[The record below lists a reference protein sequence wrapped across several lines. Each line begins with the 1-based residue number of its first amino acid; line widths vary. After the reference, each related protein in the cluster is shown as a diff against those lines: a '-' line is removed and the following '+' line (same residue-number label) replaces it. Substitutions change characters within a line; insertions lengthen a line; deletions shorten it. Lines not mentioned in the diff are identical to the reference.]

1 MEKEKLRIEGRVGKL
16 KEYSQ
21 QALPKEWICRKYY
34 NYKYIK
40 AKVAEKEI
48 MKRFQNEDEKQ
59 EDQGRVLGTSNQ
71 GNGGM
76 WCLQNRYSKLSIY
89 KVTSYSQIEK
99 WGIMDKWHHYHWH
112 WLTTSFHEPYSRAKH
127 TVLADLL
134 SQMRINRIWNVIES

>member
-21 QALPKEWICRKYY
+21 QALPKEWICRRYY

-59 EDQGRVLGTSNQ
+59 EDQRRVLGTSN
-71 GNGGM
+71 
-76 WCLQNRYSKLSIY
+76 
-89 KVTSYSQIEK
+89 
-99 WGIMDKWHHYHWH
+99 
-112 WLTTSFHEPYSRAKH
+112 
-127 TVLADLL
+127 
-134 SQMRINRIWNVIES
+134 